1 MANIKKKGKMEMKKF
16 LKGLFIFIKVI
27 IVLCLIFLSTYAIFS
42 TVLPLLQ
49 SGVGFIDMI
58 KEIAIYI
65 WASLKS
71 ILGIG

>member
-1 MANIKKKGKMEMKKF
+1 MEMKKF
-16 LKGLFIFIKVI
+16 LKGLFVFIKVI

-42 TVLPLLQ
+42 AVLPLLQ